1 MKKLKRKEC
10 AVLPLV
16 LTGRWYAMIES
27 GAKREEYRADTP
39 YWNKRISNWCVKS
52 LDLIGD
58 KGTVGD
64 PVVEFRLGYAKDAPR
79 MAFCA
84 TGLRGPDCRN
94 HCHVEWGEPRTPHWA
109 IELGARVQ
117 LEGGAE

>member
-1 MKKLKRKEC
+1 MKTLKRTEC

-39 YWNKRISNWCVKS
+39 YWNKRIGNWIERGID
-52 LDLIGD
+52 LDGD
-58 KGTVGD
+58 GET
-64 PVVEFRLGYAKDAPR
+64 VVEFRLGYAKNAPR
-79 MAFCA
+79 MAYDVEEIYS
-84 TGLRGPDCRN
+84 PDANRY
-94 HCHVEWGEPRTPHWA
+94 HRPEWGETDARHWVLK
-109 IELGARVQ
+109 LGERVQ

>member
-16 LTGRWYAMIES
+16 LTSRWYAMIEC

-39 YWNKRISNWCVKS
+39 YWNKRISNWCEKS
-52 LDLIGD
+52 IDLDPHGD
-58 KGTVGD
+58 GEA
-64 PVVEFRLGYAKDAPR
+64 VVEFRLGYAKDAPR
-79 MAFCA
+79 MAFRA

-94 HCHVEWGEPRTPHWA
+94 HCHVEWGEPAAPHWA

>member
-39 YWNKRISNWCVKS
+39 YWNKRISNWIEAAFS
-52 LDLIGD
+52 LDPDVLGE
-58 KGTVGD
+58 T
-64 PVVEFRLGYAKDAPR
+64 VVEFRLGYAKDAPR
-79 MAFCA
+79 MAFEVEEIYS
-84 TGLRGPDCRN
+84 PDAKRYY
-94 HCHVEWGEPRTPHWA
+94 HPEWGEPDARHWA
-109 IELGARVQ
+109 LKLGERVQ